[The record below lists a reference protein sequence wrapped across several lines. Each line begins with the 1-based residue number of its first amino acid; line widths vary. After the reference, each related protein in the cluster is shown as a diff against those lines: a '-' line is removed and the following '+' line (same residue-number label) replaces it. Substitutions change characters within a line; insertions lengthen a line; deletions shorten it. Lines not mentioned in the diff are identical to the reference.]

1 MVDSLFCLWYT
12 FNHMVESRKYD
23 LNLIFQALSD
33 PTRRAMLKSLSKKE
47 RVITEIAKPFEM
59 SLAAASKH
67 IKVLEK
73 AKLVNRRKEGSF
85 SYLSLNGKAMMSA
98 DRWIQHY
105 KKFWEDQ
112 LDSLKELLEEIE

>member
-1 MVDSLFCLWYT
+1 
-12 FNHMVESRKYD
+12 MVESKKYD
-23 LNLIFQALSD
+23 LDLIFQALSD
-33 PTRRAMLKSLSKKE
+33 PTRRAMLRSLSKKE

-73 AKLVNRRKEGSF
+73 ARLVNRRKEGSF
-85 SYLSLNGKAMMSA
+85 SYLSLNGKAMLSA

-105 KKFWEDQ
+105 RKFWEDQ